1 MSQRSHTHAITLFRS
16 VCSVLCVLLVLV
28 TGFVAAVHS
37 HPTASRTSEHLCSV
51 CALAHA
57 GAVPITFRAPS
68 PIFTSS
74 ALHVA
79 APVSP
84 HSLLAV
90 SSLYIRPPPVV

>member
-1 MSQRSHTHAITLFRS
+1 MSQRTHTRAVTLSRS
-16 VCSVLCVLLVLV
+16 VCSVLCILLVLV

-37 HPTASRTSEHLCSV
+37 HPTASRTSEHSCSV

-57 GAVPITFRAPS
+57 GAVPITFGAPG
-68 PIFTSS
+68 PIFASS
-74 ALHVA
+74 ALHA
-79 APVSP
+79 AAAASL